1 MPAVLPSKVRGRV
14 TGKPVGKQEHTYAQL
29 RDRILS
35 GRYAPGQ
42 KLTIKTIA
50 REMGTSPMPVREAI
64 RRLEAE
70 GWVVYERYQGA
81 MVAPVNPESGEDALT
96 TLALLEGYATALGA
110 PHLVAE
116 DFDTLRALN
125 QEMRDSMAQMDALR
139 AFDANR
145 RFHRTIY
152 ARCPNGYMTFHV
164 DLAWERW
171 EWLNVLPR
179 AVFGYIP
186 ARGLASIDEHE
197 ELMTMIIDGS
207 DTAAIERFMREH
219 TMRTVEAYKR
229 AQASAASP
237 SDAA

>member
-1 MPAVLPSKVRGRV
+1 V
-14 TGKPVGKQEHTYAQL
+14 TGKPVGKQEQTYAEL
-29 RDRILS
+29 RDRILT

-42 KLTIKTIA
+42 KLTINTIA

-70 GWVVYERYQGA
+70 GWVVYERYQGP
-81 MVAPVNPESGEDALT
+81 MVTPVSPKAGADALT

-110 PHLVAE
+110 PHLVPG
-116 DFDTLRALN
+116 DFDELRALN
-125 QEMRDSMAQMDALR
+125 DEMRDALGDMDALG

-152 ARCPNGYMTFHV
+152 RRCPNEYMTRHV

-197 ELMTMIIDGS
+197 ELMRRIQAGDDPG
-207 DTAAIERFMREH
+207 DIETFMREH
-219 TMRTVEAYKR
+219 TLRTVEAYKR
-229 AQASAASP
+229 AQAGAA
-237 SDAA
+237 

>member
-1 MPAVLPSKVRGRV
+1 M
-14 TGKPVGKQEHTYAQL
+14 TGEPVGKQERTYARL
-29 RDRILS
+29 RDRILT
-35 GRYAPGQ
+35 GVYAPGQ

-50 REMGTSPMPVREAI
+50 DEMETSPMPVREAI

-81 MVAPVNPESGEDALT
+81 MVTPVAAKSGADALT

-110 PHLVAE
+110 PHLVDE
-116 DFDTLRALN
+116 DFARLRELN
-125 QEMRDSMAQMDALR
+125 DEMRESLAQMDPLR
-139 AFDANR
+139 TFDANR

-152 ARCPNGYMTFHV
+152 SRCPNEYMQSHV
-164 DLAWERW
+164 DTAWERW

-197 ELMTMIIDGS
+197 ELMSMIRTGREP
-207 DTAAIERFMREH
+207 AEIETFMREH
-219 TMRTVEAYKR
+219 TMRTVDAYKR
-229 AQASAASP
+229 AQQASAAP
-237 SDAA
+237 SGAA

>member
-1 MPAVLPSKVRGRV
+1 V
-14 TGKPVGKQEHTYAQL
+14 TGEPVGKQERTYARL
-29 RDRILS
+29 RDRILT
-35 GRYAPGQ
+35 GVYAPGQ

-50 REMGTSPMPVREAI
+50 DEMQTSPMPVREAI

-81 MVAPVNPESGEDALT
+81 TVTPVAAKSGADALT

-110 PHLVAE
+110 PHLLDE
-116 DFDTLRALN
+116 DFERLRQLN
-125 QEMRDSMAQMDALR
+125 DEMRESLAQMDPLR
-139 AFDANR
+139 TFDVNR

-152 ARCPNGYMTFHV
+152 SRCPNEYMQSHV
-164 DLAWERW
+164 DTAWERW

-179 AVFGYIP
+179 AVFSYIA

-197 ELMTMIIDGS
+197 ELLTMIRTGREP
-207 DTAAIERFMREH
+207 AEIETFMREH
-219 TMRTVEAYKR
+219 TMRTVDAYKR
-229 AQASAASP
+229 AQQTSVASP

>member
-1 MPAVLPSKVRGRV
+1 V
-14 TGKPVGKQEHTYAQL
+14 TGKPLGKQERTYARL

-35 GRYAPGQ
+35 GIYAPGQ

-50 REMGTSPMPVREAI
+50 LEMGTSPMPVREAI

-81 MVAPVNPESGEDALT
+81 MVAPVGPRSGADALT

-110 PHLVAE
+110 PHLTQADFAE
-116 DFDTLRALN
+116 LRGLN
-125 QEMRDSMAQMDALR
+125 DEMRAALTQMDALR

-145 RFHRTIY
+145 RFHSTIY
-152 ARCPNGYMTFHV
+152 QRCPNDYMTYHV

-186 ARGLASIDEHE
+186 ARGLASIEEHE
-197 ELMTMIIDGS
+197 ELLRRIEAGN
-207 DTAAIERFMREH
+207 DTADLESFMREH
-219 TMRTVEAYKR
+219 TMRTVVAYKQ
-229 AQASAASP
+229 AQVAAASP